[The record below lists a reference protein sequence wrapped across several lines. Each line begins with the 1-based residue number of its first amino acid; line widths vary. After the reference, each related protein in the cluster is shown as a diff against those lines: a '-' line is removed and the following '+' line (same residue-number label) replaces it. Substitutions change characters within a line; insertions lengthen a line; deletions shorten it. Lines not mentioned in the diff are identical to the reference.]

1 MARAL
6 AGEAWLHCTIA
17 VTEQLAML
25 LLFFLLSLAEGSLTS
40 YLFGKTSQS
49 TQTDSEQ
56 QDQHSSRREPD
67 DEGGRSAKVP
77 EALGEEYEVLN
88 FHYLVTTVRSIS
100 KLNFL
105 RARG

>member
-1 MARAL
+1 
-6 AGEAWLHCTIA
+6 
-17 VTEQLAML
+17 ML

-77 EALGEEYEVLN
+77 EALGEEHAVLD
-88 FHYLVTTVRSIS
+88 F
-100 KLNFL
+100 
-105 RARG
+105 